1 MSRINEPGSGS
12 GQQSGGGS
20 AAGGT
25 VSQLRDKA
33 ASMAGNIRDA
43 ATEQYEHLRDTASE
57 YYDQGRRKAQE
68 WQQGLEEYVQEQPI
82 KSLLIAAGVGML
94 LGILWK
100 RS

>member
-1 MSRINEPGSGS
+1 MSRINEPGTGGGQQGGS
-12 GQQSGGGS
+12 GAGS
-20 AAGGT
+20 T

-33 ASMAGNIRDA
+33 ADMAGNIRDKA
-43 ATEQYEHLRDTASE
+43 SEQYEHLRDTASE
-57 YYDQGRRKAQE
+57 YYEQGRRKAQE
-68 WQQGLEEYVQEQPI
+68 WQHGLEEYVQEQPI